1 MEVVYGK
8 HPVRAVLAQRPEAVQ
23 RLLLLEGPIRHLQDF
38 VELAEANGIRPEV
51 VPRHVLVKAGRLDP
65 DDKHQGV
72 LALTAPRTIG
82 SEADLDALADATL
95 VVVLDQVNNPQN
107 FGAILRGAAFF
118 GADAV
123 VWLKNRSV
131 DLTPTV
137 TRVAVGGA
145 ELVDLYRVTNLSR
158 ALDTL
163 KQLGFWVYG
172 LDERGEGT
180 LAQTDF
186 APKTALVIGAE
197 GEGLRKRTKE
207 HCDVLAR
214 IPGGRPGIESL
225 NAGVAATV
233 ALAEVVRDR

>member
-8 HPVRAVLAQRPEAVQ
+8 HPARAVLTNRPGDV
-23 RLLLLEGPIRHLQDF
+23 RRVLLLEGPIKHLQEF
-38 VELAEANGIRPEV
+38 VQLARAAGVEPEV
-51 VPRHVLVKAGRLDP
+51 VARHVMTKAGGLDP
-65 DDKHQGV
+65 EDRHQGV
-72 LALTAPRTIG
+72 VVLAAARTIG
-82 SEADLDALADATL
+82 DESDLEGLTDASL
-95 VVVLDQVNNPQN
+95 VVVLDQINNPQN
-107 FGAILRGAAFF
+107 FGTILRGAAFF

-123 VWLKNRSV
+123 IWLKNRSV

-158 ALDTL
+158 AIDTL

-186 APKTALVIGAE
+186 AEKTALVIGAE
-197 GEGLRKRTKE
+197 GEGLRKRTKD

-225 NAGVAATV
+225 NAAVAASV